1 MSNFLSVLPISV
13 NIVFQKVLEEE
24 KKNRK
29 KITNITT
36 EGTEESSSGISKD
49 NVVFNDSKTLLKQL
63 KCILQKLYKNWSE
76 GRRSEVKIPQQ
87 RF

>member
-24 KKNRK
+24 KKDRK

-36 EGTEESSSGISKD
+36 EGTEESSSGISK
-49 NVVFNDSKTLLKQL
+49 NKPVLIGSKTLLKQL

-76 GRRSEVKIPQQ
+76 GRSSEVTIPQQ